1 MLEIKSERGLVMYR
15 IYMVEDDP
23 LIAKTVK
30 NHLESWDY
38 TVTVVEDFSNV
49 AAEAM
54 ACNPHLILMDIKL
67 PTYNGY
73 YWCQEIRKN
82 SKVPIIFL
90 SSASDNMN
98 IVMAVNMGGDDFV
111 AKPFDLDVL
120 TVKIQAMIRRSYDF
134 AGSSDILEYQGMS
147 LNLGDATVMYNGNRV
162 ELTRN
167 ELKILQTLLENKGK
181 IVTRD
186 ILMAKI
192 WESDDYIDENTLSV
206 NVNRLRKK
214 LAEMGLED
222 LIATKKGMGYKLG

>member
-1 MLEIKSERGLVMYR
+1 MYK

-23 LIAKTVK
+23 IIAKTVK

-38 TVTVVEDFSNV
+38 EVTLVSDFSNV
-49 AAEAM
+49 AAEVK

-67 PTYNGY
+67 PACNGY
-73 YWCQEIRKN
+73 YWCQEIRKD

-120 TVKIQAMIRRSYDF
+120 TVKIQAMLRRSYDF
-134 AGSSDILEYQGMS
+134 SDTNDGLEYEGMVLS
-147 LNLGDATVMYNGNRV
+147 LGDATVTYNGNKTD
-162 ELTRN
+162 LTRN

-186 ILMAKI
+186 MLMTKI

-214 LAEMGLED
+214 LAEMGLND
-222 LIATKKGMGYKLG
+222 LITTKKGMGYKLG

>member
-1 MLEIKSERGLVMYR
+1 MYR
-15 IYMVEDDP
+15 ICMVEDDP
-23 LIAKTVK
+23 LIAKKVK

-38 TVTVVEDFSNV
+38 EVTLIEDFSNV
-49 AAEAM
+49 MVEVE

-67 PTYNGY
+67 PSYNGY
-73 YWCQEIRKN
+73 YWCQEIRRT
-82 SKVPIIFL
+82 SKVPIMFL

-98 IVMAVNMGGDDFV
+98 IVMAVNMGGDDFL

-120 TVKIQAMIRRSYDF
+120 TVKIQAMLRRSYDF
-134 AGSSDILEYQGMS
+134 VDAGDTLEYRGMI
-147 LNLGDATVMYNGNRV
+147 LNLGDATVLYNGNRV

-186 ILMAKI
+186 ILMTKI

-214 LAEMGLED
+214 LAEMGLEE
-222 LIATKKGMGYKLG
+222 LIVTKKGMGYKLG

>member
-1 MLEIKSERGLVMYR
+1 MYR
-15 IYMVEDDP
+15 ICMVEDDP
-23 LIAKTVK
+23 LIAKKVK

-38 TVTVVEDFSNV
+38 EVTLIEDFSNV
-49 AAEAM
+49 MAEVE

-67 PTYNGY
+67 PSYNGY
-73 YWCQEIRKN
+73 YWCQEIRKT
-82 SKVPIIFL
+82 SKVPIMFL

-98 IVMAVNMGGDDFV
+98 IVMAVNMGGDDFL

-120 TVKIQAMIRRSYDF
+120 TVKIQAMLRRSYDF
-134 AGSSDILEYQGMS
+134 VDAGDTLEYRGMI
-147 LNLGDATVMYNGNRV
+147 LNLGDATVLYNGNRV

-186 ILMAKI
+186 ILMTKI

-214 LAEMGLED
+214 LAEIGLEE
-222 LIATKKGMGYKLG
+222 LIVTKKGMGYKLG

>member
-1 MLEIKSERGLVMYR
+1 MYK

-23 LIAKTVK
+23 IIAKTVK

-38 TVTVVEDFSNV
+38 EVTLVSDFSNV
-49 AAEAM
+49 AAEAK

-67 PTYNGY
+67 PACNGY
-73 YWCQEIRKN
+73 YWCQEIRKD

-120 TVKIQAMIRRSYDF
+120 TVKIQAMLRRSYDF
-134 AGSSDILEYQGMS
+134 SDTSDGLEYEGRVLS
-147 LNLGDATVMYNGNRV
+147 LGDATVTYNGNKTD
-162 ELTRN
+162 LTRN

-186 ILMAKI
+186 MLMTKI

-214 LAEMGLED
+214 LAEMGLND
-222 LIATKKGMGYKLG
+222 LITTKKGMGYKLG

>member
-1 MLEIKSERGLVMYR
+1 MYR
-15 IYMVEDDP
+15 ICMVEDDP
-23 LIAKTVK
+23 LIAKKVK

-38 TVTVVEDFSNV
+38 EVTLIEDFSNV
-49 AAEAM
+49 MAEVE

-67 PTYNGY
+67 PSYNGY
-73 YWCQEIRKN
+73 YWCQEIRRT
-82 SKVPIIFL
+82 SKVPIMFL

-98 IVMAVNMGGDDFV
+98 IVMAVNMGGDDFL

-120 TVKIQAMIRRSYDF
+120 TVKIQAMLRRSYDF
-134 AGSSDILEYQGMS
+134 VDAGDTLEYRGMI
-147 LNLGDATVMYNGNRV
+147 LNLGDATVLYNGNRV

-186 ILMAKI
+186 ILMTKI

-222 LIATKKGMGYKLG
+222 LIVTKKGMGYKLG

>member
-1 MLEIKSERGLVMYR
+1 MYR
-15 IYMVEDDP
+15 ICMVEDDP
-23 LIAKTVK
+23 LIAKKVK

-38 TVTVVEDFSNV
+38 EVTLIEDFSNV
-49 AAEAM
+49 MAEVE

-67 PTYNGY
+67 PSYNGY
-73 YWCQEIRKN
+73 YWCQEIRRT
-82 SKVPIIFL
+82 SKVPIMFL

-98 IVMAVNMGGDDFV
+98 IVMAVNMGGDDFL

-120 TVKIQAMIRRSYDF
+120 TVKIQAMLRRSYDF
-134 AGSSDILEYQGMS
+134 VDAGDTLEYRGMI
-147 LNLGDATVMYNGNRV
+147 LNLGDATVLYNGNRV

-186 ILMAKI
+186 ILMTKI

-214 LAEMGLED
+214 LAEMGLEE
-222 LIATKKGMGYKLG
+222 LIVTKKGMGYKLG

>member
-1 MLEIKSERGLVMYR
+1 MYR
-15 IYMVEDDP
+15 ICMVEDDP
-23 LIAKTVK
+23 LIAKKVK

-38 TVTVVEDFSNV
+38 EVTLIEDFSNV
-49 AAEAM
+49 MAEVE

-73 YWCQEIRKN
+73 YWCQEIRKT
-82 SKVPIIFL
+82 SKVPIMFL

-98 IVMAVNMGGDDFV
+98 IVMAVNMGGDDFL

-120 TVKIQAMIRRSYDF
+120 TVKIQAMLRRSYDF
-134 AGSSDILEYQGMS
+134 VDAGDTLEYRGMI
-147 LNLGDATVMYNGNRV
+147 LNLGDATVLHNGNRV

-186 ILMAKI
+186 ILMTKI

-214 LAEMGLED
+214 LAEMGLEE
-222 LIATKKGMGYKLG
+222 LIVTKKGMGYKLG

>member
-1 MLEIKSERGLVMYR
+1 MYR
-15 IYMVEDDP
+15 ICMVEDDP
-23 LIAKTVK
+23 LIAKKVK

-38 TVTVVEDFSNV
+38 EVTLIEDFSNV
-49 AAEAM
+49 MAEVE

-73 YWCQEIRKN
+73 YWCQEIRKT
-82 SKVPIIFL
+82 SKVPIMFL

-98 IVMAVNMGGDDFV
+98 IVMAVNMGGDDFL

-120 TVKIQAMIRRSYDF
+120 TVKIQAMLRRSYDF
-134 AGSSDILEYQGMS
+134 VDAGDTLEYRRMI
-147 LNLGDATVMYNGNRV
+147 LDLGDATVLYNGNRV

-186 ILMAKI
+186 ILMTKI

-214 LAEMGLED
+214 LAEIGLEE
-222 LIATKKGMGYKLG
+222 LIVTKKGMGYKLG

>member
-1 MLEIKSERGLVMYR
+1 MYR
-15 IYMVEDDP
+15 ICMVEDDP
-23 LIAKTVK
+23 LIAKKVK

-38 TVTVVEDFSNV
+38 EVTLIEDFSNV
-49 AAEAM
+49 MAEVG

-67 PTYNGY
+67 PSYNGY
-73 YWCQEIRKN
+73 YWCQEIRRT
-82 SKVPIIFL
+82 SKVPIMFL

-98 IVMAVNMGGDDFV
+98 IVMAVNMGGDDFL

-120 TVKIQAMIRRSYDF
+120 TVKIQAMLRRSYDF
-134 AGSSDILEYQGMS
+134 VDAGDTLEYRGMI
-147 LNLGDATVMYNGNRV
+147 LNLGDATVLYNGNRV

-186 ILMAKI
+186 ILMTKI

-214 LAEMGLED
+214 LAEMGLEE
-222 LIATKKGMGYKLG
+222 LIVTKKGMGYKLG